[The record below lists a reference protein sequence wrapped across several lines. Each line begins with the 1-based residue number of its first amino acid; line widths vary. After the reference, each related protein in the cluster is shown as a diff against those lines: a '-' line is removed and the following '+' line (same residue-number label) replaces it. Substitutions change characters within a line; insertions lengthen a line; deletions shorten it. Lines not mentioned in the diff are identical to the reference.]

1 MTIQDT
7 STTLRVT
14 IPHDHTR
21 SALDRNFMAAAIS
34 RNPIATLTRASHGPD
49 RGTWLANCGAA
60 ASATNGSAN
69 VAEYASSPATGRCHS
84 PCAATT
90 SRVPRNAAV
99 HVSDV
104 TVKVAAMSSVPVTDA
119 PRCREAAS
127 ARDTSRYGS
136 GMSNTPNRFSANT
149 TNNATMPRLTHGF
162 AANRFSPA
170 APASAARI
178 EPDTVNVSTM
188 PRP

>member
-34 RNPIATLTRASHGPD
+34 RSPIATLTRASHGPD

-60 ASATNGSAN
+60 ASATKGSAN
-69 VAEYASSPATGRCHS
+69 V
-84 PCAATT
+84 
-90 SRVPRNAAV
+90 AV

-104 TVKVAAMSSVPVTDA
+104 TVKVAAMSSVPVSVA

-149 TNNATMPRLTHGF
+149 TNNAVMPRLTHGF
-162 AANRFSPA
+162 AANRFSP
-170 APASAARI
+170 
-178 EPDTVNVSTM
+178 
-188 PRP
+188 